1 MSNKEII
8 EKSPGKNL
16 PQGSTQEKLDTLKAS
31 LEKTTDAI
39 ERKKIR
45 EEILSINRSVNR
57 TKQYTQIAGEK
68 LAEWKNTLDDISAAD
83 LMRIDKELKWKSKQ
97 ERRWEF
103 LSKSFLY
110 KRTLDEKWDIFEE
123 PNDGKNLKEWD
134 SLYVD
139 FGNNISA
146 ETKIGAWDFLP
157 LDISVIKVI
166 DTSWNIRIW
175 KRSIQGNKVWYYDE
189 RWYIPVYNGFSIT
202 IPSKIEIEKYLK
214 ESNPEISLSNNPDDE
229 EKAMDAF
236 IEISEK
242 YDSINWGF
250 SPWELEKRQAFQK
263 EATIMAKEMQEKYGI
278 PWEVSY
284 AQAALE
290 SGWWRSAPGNNYFW
304 IKGNGQN
311 AETKEFIDW
320 KWVTINASFRT
331 YDSMRDSF
339 EDHAKLIKKQ
349 WPHAFNSQD
358 PISFVQAMI
367 ENPPKYATDPGYV
380 DKIKNIIDGYD
391 KLANAKPASLEL
403 IGTSTPDI
411 IISMWEKMLG
421 IPYIGGRRS
430 DEKATDCSWFI
441 SKIMRDS
448 WVATPWFRQTAAW
461 LKRYTNEVSNSETK
475 KWDFMFFWWP
485 HMYSKEPTWNHVAIV
500 LEPPRNWMIK
510 ILDASWQSNEWKVA
524 IRTIQIDNKHKFWSP
539 TFYT

>member
-1 MSNKEII
+1 MIDK
-8 EKSPGKNL
+8 EKSGNSPETNL
-16 PQGSTQEKLDTLKAS
+16 PQITTQAKLDTLKAS
-31 LEKTTDAI
+31 LEKTTDTL

-57 TKQYTQIAGEK
+57 TKQYTQIAWEK
-68 LAEWKNTLDDISAAD
+68 LAEWKNSLNDISAAN
-83 LMRIDKELKWKSKQ
+83 LMRLDKELKWKSKQ

-103 LSKSFLY
+103 LAKSFLY
-110 KRTLDEKWDIFEE
+110 KRTLDDKWDIFEE
-123 PNDGKNLKEWD
+123 ATDGKNLKEWD

-157 LDISVIKVI
+157 LDISVIKVV

-175 KRSIQGNKVWYYDE
+175 KRSIQGNKVWYYDD
-189 RWYIPVYNGFSIT
+189 RWYIPVYNGFNIL
-202 IPSKIEIEKYLK
+202 IPSKIETEKYVK
-214 ESNPEISLSNNPDDE
+214 ESNPEISLSNNQDDE

-236 IEISEK
+236 IEISDRYEK
-242 YDSINWGF
+242 ISWGF

-263 EATIMAKEMQEKYGI
+263 EATIIAKEMQEKYGI

-304 IKGNGQN
+304 IKGSGQDK
-311 AETKEFIDW
+311 ETKEFIDW

-349 WPHAFNSQD
+349 WPNAFNTQD
-358 PISFVQAMI
+358 PLAFVQVMV
-367 ENPPKYATDPGYV
+367 ESPPKYATDPGYV
-380 DKIKNIIDGYD
+380 TKIKSIIDGYE
-391 KLANAKPASLEL
+391 KLATAKPSALEL
-403 IGTSTPDI
+403 MGTSTPDT

-421 IPYIGGRRS
+421 VPYIGGRS
-430 DEKATDCSWFI
+430 DENATDCSWFI

-461 LKRYTNEVSNSETK
+461 LKRYTNEVSASETK
-475 KWDFMFFWWP
+475 KWDLMFFWWP
-485 HMYSKEPTWNHVAIV
+485 HMYSKEPTWNHIAIV
-500 LEPPRNWMIK
+500 LEPPQNWMVK
-510 ILDASWQSNEWKVA
+510 ILDASWKSNEWKVA
-524 IRTIQIDNKHKFWSP
+524 IRTVKIEDKHKFWSP
-539 TFYT
+539 TFYA